1 MGRALENTLMGETGW
16 NPHGSWSKFGGN
28 LPRQH
33 GSPGLENVE
42 KSATE
47 CRAPTPPSKDAL
59 GAV

>member
-1 MGRALENTLMGETGW
+1 MGETGW